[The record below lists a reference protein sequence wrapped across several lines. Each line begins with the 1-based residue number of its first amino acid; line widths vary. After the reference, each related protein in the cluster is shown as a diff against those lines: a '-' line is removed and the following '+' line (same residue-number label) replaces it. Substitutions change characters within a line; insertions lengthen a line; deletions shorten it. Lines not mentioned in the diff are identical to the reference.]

1 MAYINSTIYSNVLR
15 QEVALDLFLPNDKPD
30 RGIIEPQGVIY
41 FLHGLG
47 SSEKR
52 FREYTAVNRY
62 AADNDLAMV
71 YVSAPQ
77 SFYND
82 MKYGLPLHIYNRG
95 ASSIIE
101 ISL

>member
-1 MAYINSTIYSNVLR
+1 MAYINSTIYSNVLM

-71 YVSAPQ
+71 YVSAYEIR
-77 SFYND
+77 FAV
-82 MKYGLPLHIYNRG
+82 LHIYNRG
-95 ASSIIE
+95 ASPIIE